1 MATQTVKLSDRQ
13 AATLAAAILPNA
25 IRAFVDA
32 NRAEY
37 EAWLAERRLKQV
49 DEADKKLS
57 NRPNPATFNA

>member
-13 AATLAAAILPNA
+13 AATLAAAILPDA

-49 DEADKKLS
+49 DEADKNLS

>member
-13 AATLAAAILPNA
+13 AATLAAAILPDA

-49 DEADKKLS
+49 DEADKK
-57 NRPNPATFNA
+57 TFKPP

>member
-13 AATLAAAILPNA
+13 AATLAAAILPDA

-49 DEADKKLS
+49 DEADKKPS

>member
-13 AATLAAAILPNA
+13 AATLAAAILPDA

>member
-1 MATQTVKLSDRQ
+1 MATQTIKLSGRQ
-13 AATLAAAILPNA
+13 AATLAAAILPDA

>member
-1 MATQTVKLSDRQ
+1 MATQAVKLSDRQ
-13 AATLAAAILPNA
+13 AATLAAAILPDA

>member
-13 AATLAAAILPNA
+13 AATLAAAILPDA

-49 DEADKKLS
+49 DEAYKKLS

>member
-1 MATQTVKLSDRQ
+1 MQRKL
-13 AATLAAAILPNA
+13 AETLAAAILPDA